1 VSSPR
6 AVDQHQSVSNE
17 APAPSA
23 PRDSFLIHIAL
34 LIFSAIF
41 AYGGFNQIRAAP
53 SHATRAEEAGLPV
66 PKEGAVASGAVM
78 LLALL
83 ALQFPG
89 LRRTAAIVLALQL
102 PVITFVAHRFW
113 VQETPPQRAA
123 QLTQFLKNASLFGAA
138 LYIAAT
144 SE

>member
-1 VSSPR
+1 MSR
-6 AVDQHQSVSNE
+6 TC
-17 APAPSA
+17 
-23 PRDSFLIHIAL
+23 DSLLIHLAL

-53 SHATRAEEAGLPV
+53 SHATRAEEAGLPI
-66 PKEGAVASGAVM
+66 PKEVPQVTGAAM
-78 LLALL
+78 LLSLL

-89 LRRTAAIVLALQL
+89 LRRAAATVLALQL
-102 PVITFVAHRFW
+102 PVITYIGHQFW
-113 VQETPPQRAA
+113 KQPTPPQRAA
-123 QLTQFLKNASLFGAA
+123 QLTQFLKNVSLFGAS